1 MEDLSIKIKIAD
13 REYPMK
19 VKLADE
25 ERVRMA
31 GKLIN
36 EKIKSYREQF
46 GIDDK
51 QDLSAMVAFDCL
63 FDKMAAYEN
72 YQLIDQTVF
81 EKVNQL
87 NHLVSQSILQSFTLR
102 PSEPRRQLRGI
113 CNPNF
118 FMLTIVIVIVVSILA
133 TILLSSSI

>member
-1 MEDLSIKIKIAD
+1 MMEDLSIKIKIAD

-51 QDLSAMVAFDCL
+51 QDLLAMVAFDCL
-63 FDKMAAYEN
+63 IDKMAADET
-72 YQLIDQTVF
+72 YQVIDQTVF

-87 NHLVSQSILQSFTLR
+87 NHIVSQSIL
-102 PSEPRRQLRGI
+102 
-113 CNPNF
+113 
-118 FMLTIVIVIVVSILA
+118 
-133 TILLSSSI
+133 